1 MLYAV
6 QRDTWVEAVIVG
18 IDLTCELAGKTRLV
32 VGSIHLHNYRAKR
45 GSGGE
50 VLEEFLQACSTHGCD
65 FFGADV
71 NQGMQMLLERMPAG
85 SVAIKA
91 PEDSDCTCIGIFRP
105 DTHGVLGD
113 ALPQGSLY
121 SLYLPDLFW
130 AASDETSHYLL
141 STTFRPAGTGARVRD
156 PETAAAKKAR
166 NQAARNAR
174 LSAAKAAARAAGE
187 SGQP

>member
-18 IDLTCELAGKTRLV
+18 IDLTCELAGKSRLV

-50 VLEEFLQACSTHGCD
+50 VLDEFLQACALHGCD

-71 NQGMQMLLERMPAG
+71 NQGMQMLLERMPVG
-85 SVAIKA
+85 SVVIKA
-91 PEDSDCTCIGIFRP
+91 PEDSDCTCIGVFRQGAQ
-105 DTHGVLGD
+105 TVLGD
-113 ALPQGSLY
+113 TPPVGNLY

-130 AASDETSHYLL
+130 AATDETSHYLL
-141 STTFRPAGTGARVRD
+141 STTFRPGGSGARVRD
-156 PETAAAKKAR
+156 PETAAEKKKR
-166 NQAARNAR
+166 NQAARNER
-174 LSAAKAAARAAGE
+174 LREAKKKPASA
-187 SGQP
+187 P

>member
-18 IDLTCELAGKTRLV
+18 IDLTCELAGKSRLV

-50 VLEEFLQACSTHGCD
+50 VLDEFLQACALHCCD

-71 NQGMQMLLERMPAG
+71 NQGMQMLLERMPVG
-85 SVAIKA
+85 SVVIKA
-91 PEDSDCTCIGIFRP
+91 PEDSDCTCIGVFRGAQ
-105 DTHGVLGD
+105 TVLGD
-113 ALPQGSLY
+113 TPPVGNLY

-130 AASDETSHYLL
+130 AATDETSHYLL
-141 STTFRPAGTGARVRD
+141 STTFRPGGTGARARD
-156 PETAAAKKAR
+156 PETAAEKKKR
-166 NQAARNAR
+166 NQAARNER
-174 LSAAKAAARAAGE
+174 LREAKKKPASA
-187 SGQP
+187 P